1 MNLIIAAELY
11 GRAVIISINETRTRG
26 QGKKLQVE
34 QTKGVQEG
42 GIKTTGREQ
51 GQQSSSIDEGME
63 RR

>member
-26 QGKKLQVE
+26 QGKKIQVE

>member
-1 MNLIIAAELY
+1 MNLIITAELY
-11 GRAVIISINETRTRG
+11 GRAVIVSINETRTRG